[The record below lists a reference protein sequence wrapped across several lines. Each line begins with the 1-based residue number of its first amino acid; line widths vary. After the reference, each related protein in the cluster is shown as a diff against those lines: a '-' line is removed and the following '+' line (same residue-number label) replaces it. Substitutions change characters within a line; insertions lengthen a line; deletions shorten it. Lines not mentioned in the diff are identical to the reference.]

1 MKHEYPT
8 QVEKKQMLLPLS
20 TLSTQFNVT
29 VTSTHQKFKFR
40 QKHFLLC
47 LEIILFQ
54 KIFRKVSSRYVF
66 QLATIQTSHRHL
78 CWFCF
83 NINVSRPTG
92 LGTIGG
98 QPQRNWDLL
107 HLRCDEFRRARK
119 TMLKFLAHNHSEYA
133 KTPHLTESL
142 NILHR
147 LVAYNFQRYFP
158 VEQYLQI
165 LWSDKRFCTASNLT
179 RNK

>member
-29 VTSTHQKFKFR
+29 VTSTHQKFKFM
-40 QKHFLLC
+40 QKHFLLR
-47 LEIILFQ
+47 LEPTFFQ

-119 TMLKFLAHNHSEYA
+119 TMLKFLAHNTTPDRVPQHSG
-133 KTPHLTESL
+133 
-142 NILHR
+142 
-147 LVAYNFQRYFP
+147 YFP